1 MWIKLN
7 IATEKCAELLYW
19 YSAATAADTKEP
31 GQGQISIQANQ
42 GLQWL
47 AVASSGPPVSA
58 PAKHCRSH
66 LVQHF
71 HADTMGKEE
80 AEVECRKKKSMSGL
94 EVCLMTRPGDASCSP
109 TP

>member
-47 AVASSGPPVSA
+47 AVASSG
-58 PAKHCRSH
+58 
-66 LVQHF
+66 
-71 HADTMGKEE
+71 
-80 AEVECRKKKSMSGL
+80 
-94 EVCLMTRPGDASCSP
+94 
-109 TP
+109 